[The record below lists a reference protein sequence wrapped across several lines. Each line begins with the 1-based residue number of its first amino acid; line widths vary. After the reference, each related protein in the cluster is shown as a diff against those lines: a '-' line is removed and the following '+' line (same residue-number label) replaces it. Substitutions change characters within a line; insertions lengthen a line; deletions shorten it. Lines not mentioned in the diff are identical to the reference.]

1 MKKLSMKEIFEL
13 DHRAEVVEQEIV
25 KEKGNEYLREL
36 REKLKSMPHSKSNKE
51 RSVQE
56 ESFSI
61 SSRFTNYLPSLNL
74 EKMKKAR

>member
-13 DHRAEVVEQEIV
+13 DHQAEVVEQEIV